1 MDNYIHGHG
10 TDSNKRRAAQS
21 FLDASR
27 MEMEDLKIKSAVKDA
42 VYYNFIKFGA
52 DGTYFYQGGRVGKTT
67 EDMLHYFKNPINE
80 EQLVKLLNDVE
91 YYWNM

>member
-1 MDNYIHGHG
+1 MPLVINPSWSVSVV
-10 TDSNKRRAAQS
+10 TAR
-21 FLDASR
+21 
-27 MEMEDLKIKSAVKDA
+27 LKPAPAVKDA
-42 VYYNFIKFGA
+42 VFYNFIKFGA